1 MEDLSQTIGETR
13 ICVEKFTPNHMNE
26 VNRIRT
32 KSNSP
37 DHYERLMAAFYTSK
51 IWPKGTTIR
60 CAFMGTGNQVV
71 RTSLD
76 AIQDIRSDDGQPLK
90 MDPLQK
96 GIDEMSVR
104 QAVRK
109 IVRERIQPITGLN
122 FTWVDKPSAAQVRI
136 AFDPNAGAWSLVGT
150 DCLHEDHSK
159 PTMNLAW
166 FDVATVL
173 HEFGHVLGMVH
184 EHDNPDDNPIQW
196 NDARVFAWAAQTQ
209 GWPHSVTEKNII
221 QRYKHKLI
229 NGSKFDPL
237 SIMLY
242 FFPAKITLNHVGT
255 HQNLRLSGDDVLYIS
270 KMYPGG
276 NVSPQK
282 FYPQVYGEPLVKS
295 IDKSNKLREKD
306 FSESEGRHGKKWKKR
321 LVTII
326 VPSVVGFLVLIGLVI
341 LLVVLLGKKKTRRYG
356 R

>member
-13 ICVEKFTPNHMNE
+13 ICVEKFTANHMNE
-26 VNRIRT
+26 VNRIRN
-32 KSNSP
+32 KSNSQ

-60 CAFMGTGNQVV
+60 CAFMGTGNQIV
-71 RTSLD
+71 RTSIE

-96 GIDEMSVR
+96 GVGEMSVR
-104 QAVRK
+104 QAIRK

-150 DCLHEDHSK
+150 DCLHENHSK

-184 EHDNPDDNPIQW
+184 EHDNPDNNPIQW

-209 GWPHSVTEKNII
+209 GWSHSVTEQNII
-221 QRYKHKLI
+221 QRYKQKLI

-242 FFPAKITLNHVGT
+242 FFPAKLTLNNVGT

-276 NVSPQK
+276 TVSPQK
-282 FYPQVYGEPLVKS
+282 FYPQVYGEPLEQS
-295 IDKSNKLREKD
+295 IQHAYKLREKD
-306 FSESEGRHGKKWKKR
+306 FSEHAKDHGKSNKR
-321 LVTII
+321 LIIII
-326 VPSVVGFLVLIGLVI
+326 VSSVVGFLLLLGLVI
-341 LLVVLLGKKKTRRYG
+341 FLVMFFRKKKVRRYG